1 MSLIDLSERGYLP
14 DALIRVGIRRLCAKR
29 LADERAGELEGS
41 HERFR
46 EQLGRLRSSPVAIHT
61 EAANRQH
68 YEVPPRFFELC
79 LGRRLKYSSCYF
91 PTGRESL
98 NDAEE
103 HMLRLYG
110 QRAELTDGQDI
121 LELGCGWGS
130 LTLWMAEHYPGSRIL
145 AVSNS
150 RPQREHIESRCRAL
164 GLHNVRVLTQDVNH
178 LVLDQQFER
187 VVSIEMFEH
196 MRNYEVLMS
205 RISGWLRPGGKLFV
219 HIFCHRELMYPFETG
234 GDDDWMA
241 RHFFTG
247 GLMPAADT
255 LLYFQ
260 RELHLQEQWRVC
272 GTHYQRTAEAW
283 LANQDRHRD
292 ELLPVLEGAYGKDDA
307 PLWHQRW
314 RMFWMACAEL
324 FGYRGGNEWM
334 VAHYRFERR
343 AL

>member
-1 MSLIDLSERGYLP
+1 MSLIDLCERGYVP
-14 DALIRVGIRRLCAKR
+14 DALTRVGIRRLCARR
-29 LADERAGELEGS
+29 LEDERAGSLEAA

-61 EAANRQH
+61 DAANRQH

-98 NDAEE
+98 DDAEE
-103 HMLRLYG
+103 HMLRLYA
-110 QRAELTDGQDI
+110 QRAELIDGFDI

-150 RPQREHIESRCRAL
+150 RPQRKHIEAQCRAR

-178 LVLDQQFER
+178 LVLDQQFDR

-196 MRNYEVLMS
+196 MRNYEVLMG
-205 RISGWLRPGGKLFV
+205 RIANWLRPGGKLFV

-234 GDDDWMA
+234 GEDDWMG
-241 RHFFTG
+241 RYFFTG

-260 RELHLQEQWRVC
+260 HDLRLQEQWRVS

-283 LANQDRHRD
+283 LANQDRNRT
-292 ELLPVLEGAYGKDDA
+292 EVLPVFEGVYGKDQA
-307 PLWHQRW
+307 SVWEQRW

-324 FGYRGGNEWM
+324 FGYRGGNEWL
-334 VAHYRFERR
+334 VGHYRF
-343 AL
+343 AKP